1 MVLRQGGLLK
11 ENGLSLE
18 RSFKTDGPKTGGLP
32 KEDGLSLE
40 RSFKTDGPKT
50 GGLLKEDGLSL
61 ERSLKTDGPK
71 ARWSPKRGWFLIRA
85 FSQDSFCC
93 TQNNHA

>member
-1 MVLRQGGLLK
+1 M
-11 ENGLSLE
+11 E
-18 RSFKTDGPKTGGLP
+18 RSL
-32 KEDGLSLE
+32 
-40 RSFKTDGPKT
+40 KTDGPKT

-93 TQNNHA
+93 TQNNHV

>member
-1 MVLRQGGLLK
+1 MVSHWRGLSRHKGPKTIGLLK
-11 ENGLSLE
+11 EDGLLLE
-18 RSFKTDGPKTGGLP
+18 RSPKRGWSLKTDGPKTG
-32 KEDGLSLE
+32 S
-40 RSFKTDGPKT
+40 
-50 GGLLKEDGLSL
+50 LLKEDGLSL